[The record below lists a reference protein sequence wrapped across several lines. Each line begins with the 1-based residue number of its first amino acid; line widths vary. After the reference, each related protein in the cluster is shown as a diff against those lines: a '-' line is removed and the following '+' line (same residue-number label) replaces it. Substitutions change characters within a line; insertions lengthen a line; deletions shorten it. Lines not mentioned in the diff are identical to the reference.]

1 MSDAGQTTQPRVA
14 TLLPMTLLGLIFI
27 GTPLLKMPFCA
38 PAGYSISWIEAM
50 FTAVSAVTLTGL
62 SAVDTAT
69 RFSPIGKAVICLLI
83 QLGGLAILSAG
94 ALLASRAFASKTQP
108 QPSPK
113 AVITRVVITTLAI
126 EAIAALLM
134 FPLWRGELTYTD
146 RAAVSV
152 FHAVSA
158 FCNAGF
164 SLQSG
169 SLVNDR
175 YAMLSHL
182 FLAPLIVL
190 GGLGWPVLTNLA
202 ATLRNQARLS
212 KHTKL
217 VLTTTACAYLVGTLT
232 IAAAQLAPRTYD
244 YFKLGNEPNKTIYQN
259 TTASTVGAALADA
272 SFMTISAR
280 TGGLSTVPMN
290 DLTPAS
296 NVAIMALMAVG
307 GSPGGAAGG
316 MKTVVIA
323 LLTLNI
329 LAVIRGQNT
338 VRIFGTEVPEA
349 MVRRAS
355 AVLAMFVVFVTAA
368 TIVLCV
374 YETAPFIKIAFDV
387 VSATT
392 NSGLSLGVTG
402 TMTGFGKAVL
412 IVCMFVGRIGPIAF
426 IIATMTAEERDNE
439 QEIFITT

>member
-1 MSDAGQTTQPRVA
+1 
-14 TLLPMTLLGLIFI
+14 
-27 GTPLLKMPFCA
+27 
-38 PAGYSISWIEAM
+38 
-50 FTAVSAVTLTGL
+50 
-62 SAVDTAT
+62 
-69 RFSPIGKAVICLLI
+69 
-83 QLGGLAILSAG
+83 
-94 ALLASRAFASKTQP
+94 
-108 QPSPK
+108 
-113 AVITRVVITTLAI
+113 
-126 EAIAALLM
+126 
-134 FPLWRGELTYTD
+134 
-146 RAAVSV
+146 
-152 FHAVSA
+152 
-158 FCNAGF
+158 
-164 SLQSG
+164 
-169 SLVNDR
+169 
-175 YAMLSHL
+175 
-182 FLAPLIVL
+182 
-190 GGLGWPVLTNLA
+190 
-202 ATLRNQARLS
+202 
-212 KHTKL
+212 
-217 VLTTTACAYLVGTLT
+217 
-232 IAAAQLAPRTYD
+232 
-244 YFKLGNEPNKTIYQN
+244 
-259 TTASTVGAALADA
+259 
-272 SFMTISAR
+272 
-280 TGGLSTVPMN
+280 MN